1 MKSGTLILSLVVS
14 LLVLGDRS
22 LFASEKA
29 GPEITQ
35 GRPTSALIE
44 ISKKP
49 LYVYSVRGR
58 RDPFIFQ
65 DEVDPRG
72 GKTQSGE
79 ISVTEL
85 RLVGFIESGDEKV
98 ALFKQGNQGNTFTL
112 RAGRLYSPESVQIV
126 NVKGSIQGNGEVLLT
141 QGERKVVFNSFKTN
155 K

>member
-1 MKSGTLILSLVVS
+1 MRRQAFGLALGLGALAAGA
-14 LLVLGDRS
+14 LL
-22 LFASEKA
+22 ASEKA

-35 GRPTSALIE
+35 GRPTSALLE

-58 RDPFIFQ
+58 RDPFLFQ
-65 DEVDPRG
+65 DEVDP
-72 GKTQSGE
+72 KVVKAQSGDF
-79 ISVTEL
+79 SVTEL
-85 RLVGFIESGDEKV
+85 RLVGFIESGNDRI

-112 RAGRLYSPESVQIV
+112 RLGRLYSPEGVQIP
-126 NVKGSIQGNGEVLLT
+126 NVKGSIQGNAEVYLT